1 MKKEPLQ
8 HAKRPQ
14 GRAAF
19 TLVELLVVI
28 GLMALLGTI
37 SVGGYF
43 AAVRGMADRGA
54 KQDAVSLIR
63 LAMQT
68 ALIDQKPTAVLF
80 YNRYVGEGDTG
91 DSESAGS
98 EKVVG
103 SAFAGMAVA
112 IKMAGRITLIEDNTL
127 VDEFADWNQSYPMSN
142 DASSDVGLRL
152 YRMTDLNQVENGIKA
167 CSSIVNPWVSPVHDN
182 LDEEWMAASGI
193 KVNVWTSTFKKNGS
207 QNQAFSGTAF
217 PNGNNMRW
225 GFKIKEQGQ
234 AQWKVGDA
242 YGVEIASLQ
251 LPKGYIFGDQA
262 PHSTEIVPVKSLS
275 FNPADISSMT
285 RYDFPLNNTVKV
297 SAFRPKGLAL
307 VDTIVR
313 SDLMDDD

>member
-1 MKKEPLQ
+1 MAPDEMKMETL
-8 HAKRPQ
+8 HNARRPQ

-54 KQDAVSLIR
+54 KQDAVSLVR

-80 YNRYVGEGDTG
+80 YNRPLGAGD
-91 DSESAGS
+91 DKD

-103 SAFAGMAVA
+103 SSGFVGMAVA

-127 VDEFADWNQSYPMSN
+127 VDEFADWNQSYPTSN
-142 DASSDVGLRL
+142 EDSSDVAMRL
-152 YRMTDLNQVENGIKA
+152 YRMTDLNLVAGGIDK
-167 CSSIVNPWVSPVHDN
+167 CSSLVYPWVSPVHAN
-182 LDEEWMAASGI
+182 LDEEWMAASGA
-193 KVNVWTSTFKKNGS
+193 KVNWWTSNFRKNAT
-207 QNQAFSGTAF
+207 QNQAFSGTAYA
-217 PNGNNMRW
+217 NGNNMRW
-225 GFKIKEQGQ
+225 GFKIKEQLS

-251 LPKGYIFGDQA
+251 LPKEYIFGDKA
-262 PHSTEIVPVKSLS
+262 PSSTRIDPVRSLA
-275 FNPADISSMT
+275 FNPADITSLT
-285 RYDFPLNNTVKV
+285 RYDFPLNNTVKI
-297 SAFRPKGLAL
+297 SAYRGGLAE
-307 VDTIVR
+307 VGTIDA
-313 SDLMDDD
+313 SDLKDD